1 MKTIIETVN
10 APKAIGAYSQ
20 ACQAGNQVFLSGQI
34 GLDPKTGELVGSDV
48 KAQLN
53 QAILNM
59 QAVCTAANTSL
70 QQVVKL
76 NVYLMDM
83 ADFPIVNELVNEY
96 FQPNFPARAVVQVA
110 GLPKNARIEIDGIA
124 LSA

>member
-1 MKTIIETVN
+1 MKTIIETAN

-20 ACQAGNQVFLSGQI
+20 ACVVGNQVFLSGQI
-34 GLDPKTGELVGSDV
+34 GLNPATGELVSENV
-48 KAQLN
+48 KEQLE

-59 QAVCTAANTSL
+59 QAVCAAANSSL

-83 ADFPIVNELVNEY
+83 ADFPVVNELVMHY
-96 FQPNFPARAVVQVA
+96 FQPAFPARAVVQVA
-110 GLPKNARIEIDGIA
+110 GLPKNAKVEIDGIA
-124 LSA
+124 FV